1 MSYSVGQILFVVMN
15 KKNQVY
21 PMQVVE
27 EITKKT
33 LKGEITSYVLQGGS
47 STQSTIM
54 LDQVDGEV
62 FDSADEVRRVL
73 QSRATTQINKLVAA
87 AVEKSKEW
95 YSLEIVPSEKLESI
109 SNDPSQISEEDTT
122 VTLPDG
128 TKARLKSN

>member
-1 MSYSVGQILFVVMN
+1 MKYSVGQILFVIMN

-33 LKGEITSYVLQGGS
+33 LRGEVTNYVLQGGS
-47 STQSTIM
+47 SIESTIM

-62 FDSADEVRRVL
+62 FDSADEVRRIL
-73 QSRATTQINKLVAA
+73 QARASAQINKLVSA
-87 AVEKSKEW
+87 AVDKSKEW
-95 YSLEIVPSEKLESI
+95 YESSQNIEAMSGQVQVEPISVLEDS
-109 SNDPSQISEEDTT
+109 T

-128 TKARLKSN
+128 TKARLRPN